1 MHRERLLSVVILLPL
16 FLLLVSY
23 GGKGAFAL
31 VVATT
36 TAVGLWE
43 FSRMVEG
50 RSGAEGV
57 LTVFGGVGLV
67 ALTYFKGVAWLS
79 LGLIVFLMLLLGVS
93 LRQKGEVG
101 ERLRKTTFHLLGV
114 LYIGGPLSLAVAL
127 REMPGGEGYILL
139 ACGIVWAGDTIA
151 FYTGI
156 TLGHHPLAPN
166 ISPRKSVEG
175 SIGGFC
181 ASILSAPL
189 LAKVLGVPA
198 PLPVSLLLGAVVGA
212 VGQVGDLAESM
223 IKRAFQVKDTGNLL
237 PGHGGALDRIDSL
250 LFALPTL
257 YLWVRFGWI

>member
-16 FLLLVSY
+16 FLLLVIY
-23 GGKGAFAL
+23 GGKGAFAVL
-31 VVATT
+31 GAAVA
-36 TAVGLWE
+36 AIGLWE

-50 RSGAEGV
+50 RLGAEGV
-57 LTVFGGVGLV
+57 LVVFGGVGLV
-67 ALTYFKGVAWLS
+67 GLTYFKGVAWLS
-79 LGLIVFLMLLLGVS
+79 LGIIFFLMLLLGIALS
-93 LRQKGEVG
+93 QKGEMV
-101 ERLRKTTFHLLGV
+101 ERIRKTSSHLLGI
-114 LYIGGPLSLAVAL
+114 LYIGGTLSLAVAL
-127 REMPGGEGYILL
+127 RKMSGGEGYILL

-156 TLGHHPLAPN
+156 TLGRHPLAPS
-166 ISPRKSVEG
+166 ISPKKTVEG
-175 SIGGFC
+175 SIGGLC

-189 LAKVLGVPA
+189 FARALGIAA
-198 PLPVSLLLGAVVGA
+198 PLPMALFLGAVVGG

-237 PGHGGALDRIDSL
+237 PGHGGVLDRIDSL